1 MGVIERIL
9 DIQLKMDVYANED
22 RKVAGIAQSAI
33 VNDFANLTEPQQA
46 VLKPFLTQKCSGV
59 TDPGDHHNGCE
70 APLEDDDLLEAYT
83 FCDDPEVL
91 LCPGCRQEEHD
102 YVVEKAELDA
112 E

>member
-9 DIQLKMDVYANED
+9 NIQLKMDVYANED

-33 VNDFANLTEPQQA
+33 ENDFASLTALQQA
-46 VLKPFLTQKCSGV
+46 VLQSFLTQQCSGV

-70 APLEDDDLLEAYT
+70 VPLEGNDLLEAYT

-91 LCPGCRQEEHD
+91 LCPSCRQEEHD
-102 YVVEKAELDA
+102 YAEEKAELDA